1 MNNYQTIADYY
12 AQHRDEIVRFVTM
25 RIGDSDVA
33 QDMVQDIFVRLLR
46 SDKLISLTTLPAL
59 TFTMARNMVADWYRR
74 RRIIEEYE
82 HYIIGTGDGHESM
95 ESLISAHELMA
106 RMEHTLARLA
116 PECRDAY
123 RLHIYAGMQVGQIA
137 EQTHLPYRAVEYRIG
152 QARRAV
158 RQALKQAL

>member
-82 HYIIGTGDGHESM
+82 HYIIIAARPMSM
-95 ESLISAHELMA
+95 KMI
-106 RMEHTLARLA
+106 
-116 PECRDAY
+116 
-123 RLHIYAGMQVGQIA
+123 
-137 EQTHLPYRAVEYRIG
+137 
-152 QARRAV
+152 
-158 RQALKQAL
+158 